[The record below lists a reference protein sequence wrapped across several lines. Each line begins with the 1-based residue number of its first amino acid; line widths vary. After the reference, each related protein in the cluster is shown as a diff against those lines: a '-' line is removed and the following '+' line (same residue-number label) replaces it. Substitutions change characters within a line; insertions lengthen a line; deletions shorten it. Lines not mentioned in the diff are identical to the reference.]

1 MMATS
6 MPSSSSST
14 AAPRASVADNA
25 RFDLPPS
32 PSTTVS
38 ALVAM
43 FPTVDPDTAAA
54 AYAAHG
60 HDMDAAVSA
69 LLAITDPDYVPAQ
82 APVHERSTNRLVVL
96 SSSPAA
102 IADLMALY
110 GGEDVDGDAWDAVIR
125 ASRKTR
131 ALFRDVT
138 GKLARLASPSPA
150 RTTDASASWWRRSS
164 TAPFDAPIPLGAPK
178 RGSRDSGVAMEA
190 PTTVFST

>member
-1 MMATS
+1 

-14 AAPRASVADNA
+14 AAPRASYTPNA

-32 PSTTVS
+32 PSTALS

-54 AYAAHG
+54 VYAAHG

-69 LLAITDPDYVPAQ
+69 LLAISDPDYVPAPT
-82 APVHERSTNRLVVL
+82 PVQERSANRLVVL

-110 GGEDVDGDAWDAVIR
+110 GGEDVDGDAWDAVVR

-150 RTTDASASWWRRSS
+150 RTTDAPVSWWRRGS
-164 TAPFDAPIPLGAPK
+164 TASADAPIPLGAPK
-178 RGSRDSGVAMEA
+178 RGSHDSGVAMEA
-190 PTTVFST
+190 PVTMFST